1 MRIETHCHSY
11 HSFDSLAK
19 IEDIIAEC
27 KKKDINALVLNDH
40 DVCNITDNEQQQ
52 FKDNNI
58 DLIKAI
64 EFTTSEGVHIIG
76 VDNNITSLQNKP
88 FFYKA
93 KNLVDQLLK
102 INAWIILPHPGH
114 ETGIFGNKKISKQD
128 SHFCLRKAHFIEK
141 NNYRYGQSKD
151 IESILLKYKNLKPL
165 VGSDAHKASDIGIF
179 YNEIGIFTEDVFKN
193 LYENE
198 YKCVVTKERGRLYFF
213 KRKIKKMK
221 IYQFLLHQFSAEFRM
236 TIKKKLRLI

>member
-19 IEDIIAEC
+19 IEDIITEC

-40 DVCNITDNEQQQ
+40 DVCNIIDNEQQQ

-93 KNLVDQLLK
+93 KDLIDQLLK
-102 INAWIILPHPGH
+102 INAWIVLPHPNH
-114 ETGIFGNKKISKQD
+114 ETGIVGNNKILVED
-128 SHFCLRKAHFIEK
+128 SRYCLSKAHFIEI
-141 NNYRYGQSKD
+141 NNYRYGKSQD
-151 IESILLKYKNLKPL
+151 IENTLVKYKDLKPL
-165 VGSDAHKASDIGIF
+165 VGSDAHKASDIGVF
-179 YNEIGIFTEDVFKN
+179 YNELETFEEDVFKS
-193 LYENE
+193 LYEKE
-198 YKCVVTKERGRLYFF
+198 YKCVVTKERGKLYFF
-213 KRKIKKMK
+213 KRKIKKTK
-221 IYQFLLHQFSAEFRM
+221 IYQFFLNKFSAEIRM
-236 TIKKKLRLI
+236 KIKKKLRLI

>member
-40 DVCNITDNEQQQ
+40 DVCNIIDNEQQQ

-93 KNLVDQLLK
+93 KDLIDQLLK
-102 INAWIILPHPGH
+102 INAWIVLPHPNH
-114 ETGIFGNKKISKQD
+114 ETGIVGNNKILVED
-128 SHFCLRKAHFIEK
+128 SRYCLSKAHFIEI
-141 NNYRYGQSKD
+141 NNYRYGKSQD
-151 IESILLKYKNLKPL
+151 IENTLVKYKDLKPL
-165 VGSDAHKASDIGIF
+165 VGSDAHKASDIGVF
-179 YNEIGIFTEDVFKN
+179 YNELETFEEDVFKS
-193 LYENE
+193 LYEKE
-198 YKCVVTKERGRLYFF
+198 YKCVVTKERGKLYFF
-213 KRKIKKMK
+213 KRKIKKTK
-221 IYQFLLHQFSAEFRM
+221 IYQFFLNKFSAEIRM
-236 TIKKKLRLI
+236 KIKKKLRLI